1 MSFSLVD
8 FAASCNVPKPEFFA
22 QKCEMLRLFLEEAN
36 RSINLTRLTGKA
48 DFDLKHAA
56 DSLLIFH
63 IFPEL
68 LTRRFRIADI
78 GCGAGFPSLIL
89 ALAAPQLEITAI
101 DSTGK
106 KVNFVKQAAEHLGLT
121 NLHTVHGRAVELN
134 CRSGFRNSFDIV
146 TARAVAPSPKI
157 YSETRNFPAA
167 NGRYIFYKT
176 PSQAADEMPELA
188 KCKNISWRVSDV
200 FELPS
205 ESGSRCFVIG
215 TPGK

>member
-1 MSFSLVD
+1 MSFSLAE
-8 FAASCNVPKPEFFA
+8 FARKCNIAEPENFA
-22 QKCEMLRLFLEEAN
+22 LGCEKLRRFLDDAN
-36 RSINLTRLTGKA
+36 RNVNLTRLTDKS

-63 IFPEL
+63 FFPEL

-106 KVNFVKQAAEHLGLT
+106 KVDFVTKAAEHLGLT

-134 CRSGFRNSFDIV
+134 CKSDFRII
-146 TARAVAPSPKI
+146 TARAVAPTPKI
-157 YSETRNFPAA
+157 YGETKNFSAA
-167 NGRYIFYKT
+167 GGRYIFYKT
-176 PSQAADEMPELA
+176 PAQAAEELPELV
-188 KCKNISWRVSDV
+188 KIKNMRWHTSEVV
-200 FELPS
+200 ELP
-205 ESGSRCFVIG
+205 ENSGSRCFVIG
-215 TPGK
+215 LAK